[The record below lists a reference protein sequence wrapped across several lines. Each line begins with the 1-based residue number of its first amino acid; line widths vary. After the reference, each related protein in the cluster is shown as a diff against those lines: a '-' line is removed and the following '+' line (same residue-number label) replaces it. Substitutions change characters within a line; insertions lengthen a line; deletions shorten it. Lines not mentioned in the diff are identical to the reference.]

1 MRTSFCLRPRS
12 WVRCLSVSLC
22 LLSMLLEM
30 HGFATATET
39 APATQTA
46 IVPGPLRSFLRLAG
60 VSQKIGP
67 EQVLPLLARNVYMQG
82 YSGVRGREHPT
93 EFLILL
99 TRYVRQAR
107 ELSILAGDE
116 HVIRA
121 SNCEQSAPLLRVLGY
136 RTREAC
142 GQPDTSLITS
152 DPERAFLT
160 IDSGFP
166 LNDLEEAL
174 QGGKPFAYSFEDSRV
189 PVLFTE
195 NEWSESSEENGRGPV
210 GIIDNILRNPQVA
223 RLYWALS
230 RTDVETRNS
239 LVKSPGLK
247 RLMPVASVFDFYGS
261 RISIRSGRVAV
272 PGGRNAEAQ
281 WKAVV
286 GASPDFPDEFVPR
299 LMARDRGWTA
309 AYFDALARANQ
320 DQQMHLTEGTRLR
333 RFYEAFHK
341 ADPSEDASRPSF
353 RPASSL
359 LLLLTRLQWEPTGQ
373 PHVPGDLST
382 WAQVLRQKADSRASR
397 DWARR
402 SERWQSPDQ
411 LLEALFALSRE
422 NTAAGPLQAYLAL
435 SEIDSNRPA
444 NRQLSPQ
451 TVLFLANKFVDY
463 GDQYRIF
470 SDFPELDDASIMRFM
485 NVAQTLGSL
494 PNHELRGN
502 AMGVFQ
508 ANLGLWEI
516 LARQDQIPRDKR
528 NASFQRTLRPFASL
542 SSSAQLFEAGTS
554 SLADILRAAGGSE
567 NISQDG
573 IIGLLAGPPQTTR
586 DGQRMHAEVANRIR
600 AVLDDQ
606 RLVSLDTLL
615 PLGRGLSSIEHGQAA
630 DDSLTTLAGELREF
644 EMPRPI
650 FSNSERTEWAAGLY
664 NNHHTDLEMRT
675 DVAKII
681 KAPGSRTRL
690 EEARG
695 QLSPFLRD
703 TLVGLNY
710 AYYEPPG
717 AQILHNNPLFVR
729 SHDFDG
735 DTVSGVEH
743 LWQAAR
749 LFGEGSPAGGGVRL
763 VGSLADLPYILARVE
778 QDFISPENVQALI
791 WQDLV
796 PGLLISSTLPR
807 WWSVSRNE
815 LHAVALYQ
823 RTGEELL
830 TAAAG
835 NPALRQSV
843 LGILS
848 QRMTPLE
855 EDKVESGLRSGDLS
869 QLVRQLMPADTFYL
883 AVELR
888 RKDPEAVSASSTAGQ
903 ELNSLCNRYPSELS
917 WERLSQDF
925 GIPHPVLAQRYSSE
939 LLNMQPLPALSGYS
953 SRLLAETWDSSNLYW
968 ARLADEKGY
977 APVTLNRLAPEL
989 TRRMIEKIFATDLE
1003 DWPAILR
1010 AMRETGEEF
1019 QQGKV
1024 AARSPDGFTNRP

>member
-1 MRTSFCLRPRS
+1 MRSSFCLRPRP
-12 WVRCLSVSLC
+12 WVRCLSLSLV
-22 LLSMLLEM
+22 LFPMLLQM
-30 HGFATATET
+30 HGFATDSKATSVTET
-39 APATQTA
+39 A
-46 IVPGPLRSFLRLAG
+46 IIPGPLRSFLRMAG
-60 VSQKIGP
+60 ISQKIGP

-82 YSGVRGREHPT
+82 YSGARSREHPT

-107 ELSILAGDE
+107 ELAILAGGD
-116 HVIRA
+116 HVIRV
-121 SNCEQSAPLLRVLGY
+121 SNCEEAFPLLRVLGY
-136 RTREAC
+136 RTRQAC
-142 GQPDTSLITS
+142 GQPDTSLVTS

-160 IDSGFP
+160 TDSGFP

-174 QGGKPFAYSFEDSRV
+174 QGGKSFVYPFDDSRV
-189 PVLFTE
+189 PMLFSERVWTE
-195 NEWSESSEENGRGPV
+195 AAEEKGKSPV
-210 GIIDNILRNPQVA
+210 GMIDSLMRDPEVA

-230 RTDVETRNS
+230 RTDVETRDS
-239 LVKSPGLK
+239 LEKSPGLK
-247 RLMPVASVFDFYGS
+247 RLMPVAAVFDFYGS
-261 RISIRSGRVAV
+261 HISIRSGRVLV

-281 WKAVV
+281 WKSLV
-286 GASPDFPDEFVPR
+286 GASPDFPEEFVPR

-309 AYFDALARANQ
+309 AYFDALARASQ
-320 DQQMHLTEGTRLR
+320 DQQAHFTEGSRLR
-333 RFYEAFHK
+333 RCYDAFHK
-341 ADPSEDASRPSF
+341 ADPSEDAARPSF
-353 RPASSL
+353 RPAASL
-359 LLLLTRLQWEPTGQ
+359 LLLLSRLQWESTGE
-373 PHVPGDLST
+373 PHVPGNLDT
-382 WAQVLRQKADSRASR
+382 WGQILRQKGDSKIAR
-397 DWARR
+397 DLARR
-402 SERWQSPDQ
+402 SNRWQSPDQ
-411 LLEALFALSRE
+411 LLEALFALSRD
-422 NTAAGPLQAYLAL
+422 TSASGPLQTYLAL
-435 SEIDSNRPA
+435 SEIDISRPA
-444 NRQLSPQ
+444 NRRLSPQ
-451 TVLFLANKFVDY
+451 TVLFLANRFVDY
-463 GDQYRIF
+463 GDQYRVF
-470 SDFPELDDASIMRFM
+470 SDFPELDDASITRFI
-485 NVAQTLGSL
+485 NLAQTLGAL

-508 ANLGLWEI
+508 ANLSLWEI
-516 LARQDQIPRDKR
+516 LARQDQIPSEKR
-528 NASFQRTLRPFASL
+528 NASWQRAIAPFASL
-542 SSSAQLFEAGTS
+542 SSSGQLFEAGVS
-554 SLADILRAAGGSE
+554 SLTDILRAAGSTE
-567 NISQDG
+567 NVSQDE
-573 IIGLLAGPPQTTR
+573 IIELLAGPPQTTL
-586 DGQRMHAEVANRIR
+586 DGHRMHAEVANRIR

-615 PLGRGLSSIEHGQAA
+615 ALGKGLSNIERGQGS
-630 DDSLTTLAGELREF
+630 DDSLTSLAGELREF

-664 NNHHTDLEMRT
+664 NNHHTDVEMRT

-681 KAPGSRTRL
+681 KASSSRARL

-695 QLSPFLRD
+695 QMTPFLRD

-743 LWQAAR
+743 LWQAPR

-763 VGSLADLPYILARVE
+763 VGSLADLPYVLARVE

-807 WWSVSRNE
+807 WWSVSHNE
-815 LHAVALYQ
+815 LHAIALYQ
-823 RTGEELL
+823 KTGEELL

-835 NPALRQSV
+835 DPALRGKV
-843 LGILS
+843 LEELS

-855 EDKVESGLRSGDLS
+855 EGKVEAVLHSGDLS
-869 QLVRQLMPADTFYL
+869 QLLPQLAPADTFYL
-883 AVELR
+883 AVDFQH
-888 RKDPEAVSASSTAGQ
+888 KYPEAMSATAAGQ
-903 ELNSLCNRYPSELS
+903 ELNSLSNRYPGELS
-917 WERLSQDF
+917 WDRLSEDF
-925 GIPHPVLAQRYSSE
+925 GIPHPILAQHYSSE
-939 LLNMQPLPALSGYS
+939 LLNMKPLPALSGFS

-977 APVTLNRLAPEL
+977 PPVMLNRLAPEL

-1019 QQGKV
+1019 EQGKF
-1024 AARSPDGFTNRP
+1024 ASLPPNGLTNQH